1 MDRQRERQTADA
13 MMASAIAV
21 AGREFYWDRFGG
33 QVPPMVCAIGGT
45 TLTQVQVQEVR
56 EISRIGEVVFHTC
69 SNRCIPLFGLFLPLA
84 IAKKVELQSSHLADA

>member
-45 TLTQVQVQEVR
+45 TPTYVGTGSKESWGDFKNWGSGFPYMFQ
-56 EISRIGEVVFHTC
+56 
-69 SNRCIPLFGLFLPLA
+69 
-84 IAKKVELQSSHLADA
+84 